1 MIVAS
6 VRKHTH
12 AHISMRAYQGG
23 LGACPSPRKILN
35 LDPLRL
41 LLMKSGTRLLFNTCD
56 ETIIT
61 ILNFMIS
68 GGEGNFQGSSL
79 PPPLYETLLSG

>member
-12 AHISMRAYQGG
+12 AHISMCAYQGG
-23 LGACPSPRKILN
+23 LGACPPPPHPRKILN

-41 LLMKSGTRLLFNTCD
+41 LPMKLGTRLLFNTCD

-61 ILNFMIS
+61 ILNFKIS
-68 GGEGNFQGSSL
+68 GGR
-79 PPPLYETLLSG
+79 ET